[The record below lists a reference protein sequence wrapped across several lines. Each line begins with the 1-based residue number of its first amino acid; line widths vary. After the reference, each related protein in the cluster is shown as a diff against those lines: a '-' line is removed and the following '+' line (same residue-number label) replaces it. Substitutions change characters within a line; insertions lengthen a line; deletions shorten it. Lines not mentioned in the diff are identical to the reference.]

1 MCTIAPPVPPCD
13 VPCPGT
19 PFVDAR
25 TTTLLTFPAPE
36 AAPVKTSERRRGEC
50 VVTRATP
57 FVDGGL
63 VMPEPE
69 VTTHDLEKDR
79 EQPRNRLFT
88 VGAVVAMSVALT
100 VLLATVIKPLRPWW
114 MNDFAVYHAA
124 GEAVLNGL
132 SMYDVKAH
140 AGIVADSQFAYPTFA
155 ALLIVP
161 FSLFDRAV
169 AEVLWNF
176 TTAVL
181 LGAILWMSF
190 GMAGVMNRKA
200 RMTLVVTAMLPCYF
214 LLDPV
219 LVNFDLG
226 QINMVVVALVLT
238 DFSRSLPD
246 RWRGFAIGVAAGI
259 KLTPLIFVIYLV
271 CIGRGRDALRAV
283 AGMLLTIAIAFAVL
297 PGDSRRYWFG
307 GLFASSERL
316 VSDFP
321 ALVNHSLSGLFS
333 RLSGTSAV
341 PGWAPFV
348 TVPVGLLGLAAA
360 VWAARRGQA
369 MVGMLVVGF
378 TALLVSPVTWPHH
391 AIWLVPAL
399 AWLTFAAWRTGTLLP
414 RAIAVAVVAHSAL
427 ALYDPVQ
434 RMEGDVA
441 LQTTPS
447 GNLVASLGGLLG
459 MIVLGL
465 VTLPVWL
472 RRLERPQPSFDGRGF
487 LSSSRTI
494 GSP

>member
-1 MCTIAPPVPPCD
+1 
-13 VPCPGT
+13 
-19 PFVDAR
+19 
-25 TTTLLTFPAPE
+25 
-36 AAPVKTSERRRGEC
+36 
-50 VVTRATP
+50 
-57 FVDGGL
+57 
-63 VMPEPE
+63 MPEPE
-69 VTTHDLEKDR
+69 VAGHDFEKGR
-79 EQPRNRLFT
+79 EKSRNRLLALGAIVAVSAAMT
-88 VGAVVAMSVALT
+88 VM
-100 VLLATVIKPLRPWW
+100 LATVIKPLRPWW

-132 SMYDVKAH
+132 SMYDIKAH

-155 ALLIVP
+155 GLLIVP

-176 TTAVL
+176 ATALL
-181 LGAILWMSF
+181 LGAILWLSF
-190 GMAGVMNRKA
+190 GMVDAVNRKL
-200 RMTLVVTAMLPCYF
+200 RTTLVVATMVPSYF

-226 QINMVVVALVLT
+226 QINMVLVALVLA
-238 DFSRSLPD
+238 DFSRSMPD

-259 KLTPLIFVIYLV
+259 KLTPLIFMVYLV
-271 CIGRGRDALRAV
+271 CIGRWRDALRAV
-283 AGMLLTIAIAFAVL
+283 LGTIFTIAVAFAVL
-297 PGDSRRYWFG
+297 PGDSRRYWFDEI
-307 GLFASSERL
+307 FASSERL

-341 PGWAPFV
+341 LGWVPLV

-378 TALLVSPVTWPHH
+378 TALLISPVTWPHH

-399 AWLTFAAWRTGTLLP
+399 VWLTFATWRTGKLLP
-414 RAIAVAVVAHSAL
+414 KVIAVAVVAHSAL
-427 ALYDPVQ
+427 ALYDHVQ
-434 RMEGDVA
+434 RIQGDVA
-441 LQTTPS
+441 VQTTPS

-459 MIVLGL
+459 LIVLAL

-472 RRLERPQPSFDGRGF
+472 RRLKQPQSSFDGQGF
-487 LSSSRTI
+487 LPSSRPI
-494 GSP
+494 GLP

>member
-1 MCTIAPPVPPCD
+1 
-13 VPCPGT
+13 
-19 PFVDAR
+19 
-25 TTTLLTFPAPE
+25 
-36 AAPVKTSERRRGEC
+36 
-50 VVTRATP
+50 
-57 FVDGGL
+57 
-63 VMPEPE
+63 MPEPE
-69 VTTHDLEKDR
+69 GATHDFEKNR
-79 EQPRNRLFT
+79 EKSRKRLLT
-88 VGAVVAMSVALT
+88 LGAIVAMSAAMT
-100 VLLATVIKPLRPWW
+100 VMLATVIKPLRPWW

-132 SMYDVKAH
+132 SMYDIKAH

-176 TTAVL
+176 ATAL
-181 LGAILWMSF
+181 LFGAILWLSL
-190 GMAGVMNRKA
+190 GMADAVNRKL
-200 RMTLVVTAMLPCYF
+200 RTTLVVAAMVPSYF

-219 LVNFDLG
+219 VVNFDLG
-226 QINMVVVALVLT
+226 QINMVVVALVLA
-238 DFSRSLPD
+238 DFSRSMPD

-259 KLTPLIFVIYLV
+259 KLTPLIFMVYLV
-271 CIGRGRDALRAV
+271 CIGRWRDALRA
-283 AGMLLTIAIAFAVL
+283 ALGMFFTIAVTFAVL

-307 GLFASSERL
+307 GMFASSERL

-341 PGWAPFV
+341 PSWAPFV

-399 AWLTFAAWRTGTLLP
+399 VWLTFATWRAGTLLP
-414 RAIAVAVVAHSAL
+414 RVIAVAVVVHSAL

-434 RMEGDVA
+434 RLEGDVA
-441 LQTTPS
+441 VQTTPS

-472 RRLERPQPSFDGRGF
+472 RRLKQPESSLGGQGF
-487 LSSSRTI
+487 LPSSRPI
-494 GSP
+494 GLP